1 MPLTVPVYRL
11 KQQARAL
18 ARRKGIPLHA
28 ALDRIAAREGF
39 SSWSLLAARLA
50 AAMGAGTTPAAE
62 AFRRLSPGDL
72 ALVGARPGHG
82 KTLMGLRLA
91 VEAMRAGRRAA
102 FFSLEYTERDLL
114 ERFRA
119 IGVEPAAFEPLFTF
133 DCSDAICAGYIAE
146 RLAAAPRGTLAVVD
160 YLQLLD
166 QRRDTPDLA
175 SQVRALAA
183 LAGERGLVL
192 VFIAQ
197 IDRRYDPA
205 RKPLPDLDDV
215 RLPNPLDLSLFAKA
229 CFLHDGAMRF
239 HATR

>member
-11 KQQARAL
+11 KQQARSL
-18 ARRKGIPLHA
+18 ARREGIPLHA

-50 AAMGAGTTPAAE
+50 AMAQAAAAPAAE

-72 ALVGARPGHG
+72 VLLGARPGHG

-91 VEAMRAGRRAA
+91 VEAMRAGRQAV

-114 ERFRA
+114 DRFRA
-119 IGVEPAAFEPLFTF
+119 ISVEPAAFEALFTF
-133 DCSDAICAGYIAE
+133 DCCDAICAGYIAE
-146 RLAAAPRGTLAVVD
+146 RLASAPRGTLAVID

-175 SQVRALAA
+175 AQVRALGS
-183 LAGERGLVL
+183 LAKERGLIL

-205 RKPLPDLDDV
+205 RKPCPDLDDV
-215 RLPNPLDLSLFAKA
+215 RLPNPLDLSLFGKA
-229 CFLHDGAMRF
+229 CFLHAGAMRF
-239 HATR
+239 HAA